1 MRQVHAADSQAF
13 RALGEGRPISV
24 SLQIIGTDPADPA
37 GPLVAHIRPLHAPH
51 RETAAVLADVQVPR
65 FVLHGP
71 AAVPSAE
78 ITAHAASRWAAAVVR
93 LVTSPTDPR
102 TVADWSRW
110 IAASPGAI
118 RNWCRTAGISSRRS
132 LVFARLLRAVTVGA
146 GGRHKPENLLDV
158 VDKRTLI
165 AMLDLAG
172 LSADQP
178 FPFTIE
184 EFLDRQILVRDRD
197 AVLAVL
203 SALRR
208 RPSATGTL
216 QG

>member
-1 MRQVHAADSQAF
+1 M
-13 RALGEGRPISV
+13 
-24 SLQIIGTDPADPA
+24 PA
-37 GPLVAHIRPLHAPH
+37 R
-51 RETAAVLADVQVPR
+51 
-65 FVLHGP
+65 
-71 AAVPSAE
+71 E
-78 ITAHAASRWAAAVVR
+78 ITAHAASRWAVAVVR

-132 LVFARLLRAVTVGA
+132 LVFGRLLRAVTVGA

-165 AMLDLAG
+165 AMLNLAG

-184 EFLDRQILVRDRD
+184 EFLDRQTIVRDRD
-197 AVLAVL
+197 AVLAVF
-203 SALRR
+203 SALRT
-208 RPSATGTL
+208 RPPAIAAARG
-216 QG
+216 